1 MTIFNNLIDNNYVI
15 YGLISCSVCLI
26 SGFLIKSYFYS
37 TIIETPNSPQTFNLN
52 LDQLQEVQVL
62 LENKGELENPNL
74 PLKITPEQNKEV
86 QDLLDNEGE
95 LDDYLKQIFTK
106 EQYDQYQAELL
117 DPDNDFSQNLQ
128 DIFDNFDIF

>member
-1 MTIFNNLIDNNYVI
+1 MTNLLNNDLNLICVI
-15 YGLISCSVCLI
+15 SVCLI
-26 SGFLIKSYFYS
+26 TGITGYFIKSYFYS
-37 TIIETPNSPQTFNLN
+37 SVIETPNSPQTFNFTPE
-52 LDQLQEVQVL
+52 QLKEVQVL
-62 LENKGELENPNL
+62 LENKGELETPNL

>member
-15 YGLISCSVCLI
+15 YGLFPTTVGLI
-26 SGFLIKSYFYS
+26 SYLVIKSYFYS

-52 LDQLQEVQVL
+52 LEQLKEVQVL
-62 LENKGELENPNL
+62 LENKGELETPNL

-95 LDDYLKQIFTK
+95 LEVYLK
-106 EQYDQYQAELL
+106 E
-117 DPDNDFSQNLQ
+117 
-128 DIFDNFDIF
+128 DIP

>member
-15 YGLISCSVCLI
+15 YGLFPTTVGLI
-26 SGFLIKSYFYS
+26 SYLVIKSYFYS

-52 LDQLQEVQVL
+52 LEQLKEVQVL
-62 LENKGELENPNL
+62 LENKGELETHNL

-95 LDDYLKQIFTK
+95 LEVYLK
-106 EQYDQYQAELL
+106 E
-117 DPDNDFSQNLQ
+117 
-128 DIFDNFDIF
+128 DIP